1 MYFLKRIQVTLSL
14 HGGVV
19 REPKYVQYPLSSKP
33 AEKTRDEKFC
43 GDARTEVHRFKI
55 ADA

>member
-19 REPKYVQYPLSSKP
+19 SEPKYVQYPLSSKP
-33 AEKTRDEKFC
+33 AKELI
-43 GDARTEVHRFKI
+43 RFLIRENKSEI
-55 ADA
+55 YRQTAKAMR